1 MATPMPKS
9 RNSMKSLIK
18 RALRPSSQSY
28 FLFGPRGVGKSTWVK
43 GQYPE
48 AMRIDLLSPDIAREL
63 LAHPEKL
70 GKLVDARQSDIIIID
85 EVQKAPAVLT
95 VVHQLI
101 ESNRNLQFILT
112 GSNARKLKQAG
123 ADLLGGRA
131 LRCFMHPFTGFE
143 LKENFSYSRALRYGL
158 IPLIWNSDDPE
169 TSLDAYIDLYL
180 KEEIQQEGLVR
191 RLDDF
196 ARFLEAI
203 SFSHGAVLCVTNI
216 ARECEVNRKTVE
228 NYIQILDDLLIGYQI
243 PVFSK
248 KAKRE
253 LIKSSKFYFFDT
265 GVFNTLRPRGPL
277 DKPEEIG
284 GASLEGLVAQHLRAW
299 IDYCFPD
306 HMLCFW
312 RTKAKLEVDFIIYGP
327 RVFAA
332 IEVKASRHVT
342 HADTRALR
350 EFKKD
355 YPQARLLML
364 YGGDDRYV
372 EGDVLILPC
381 ETFLTELQEIMIS

>member
-1 MATPMPKS
+1 MPKW
-9 RNSMKSLIK
+9 NNFMKSHIK
-18 RALRPSSQSY
+18 RAFRAPSQSY

-43 GQYPE
+43 EQYPD
-48 AMRIDLLSPDIAREL
+48 ALRIDLLSPDSARQL
-63 LAHPEKL
+63 MAHPESLRKF
-70 GKLVDARQSDIIIID
+70 VDARQNDTIIID
-85 EVQKAPAVLT
+85 EVQKVPAVLS

-101 ESNRNLQFILT
+101 EENKNLQFILT

-131 LRCFMHPFTGFE
+131 LRCFMHPFISSELGDGFS
-143 LKENFSYSRALRYGL
+143 FSRALNDGL
-158 IPLIWNSDDPE
+158 IPLIWNADDPRL
-169 TSLDAYIDLYL
+169 SLQTYISLYL

-191 RLDDF
+191 NLDDF

-203 SFSHGAVLCVTNI
+203 SFSHGALLSTSTI
-216 ARECEVNRKTVE
+216 ARECSVNRKTVE
-228 NYIQILDDLLIGYQI
+228 NYIQILDDLLIGYQLPI
-243 PVFSK
+243 FSK

-253 LIKSSKFYFFDT
+253 LIKSNKFYFFDT

-284 GASLEGLVAQHLRAW
+284 GAAVEGLVAQHLRAW
-299 IDYCFPD
+299 IDYYYPD
-306 HMLCFW
+306 HALYFW

-332 IEVKASRHVT
+332 IEVKASRQISHK
-342 HADTRALR
+342 DTRGLR

-355 YPQARLLML
+355 YPQARTIML
-364 YGGDDRYV
+364 YGGELPYY
-372 EGDVLILPC
+372 EGEVLVMPC
-381 ETFLTELQEIMIS
+381 EDFLSRLKEGFPD